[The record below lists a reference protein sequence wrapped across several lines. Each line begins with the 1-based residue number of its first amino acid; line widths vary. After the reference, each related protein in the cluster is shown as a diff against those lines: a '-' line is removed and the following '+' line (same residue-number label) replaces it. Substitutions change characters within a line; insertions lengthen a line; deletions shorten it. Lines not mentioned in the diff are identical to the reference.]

1 MFKNI
6 LKKSSLSKH
15 ELLPT
20 RQESYQKTLN
30 YKEKCY
36 DFLNSN
42 EVEGF

>member
-6 LKKSSLSKH
+6 LKKSLLSKH
-15 ELLPT
+15 ELSPT
-20 RQESYQKTLN
+20 RQQESHQKTLN

-42 EVEGF
+42 EV

>member
-1 MFKNI
+1 MNC
-6 LKKSSLSKH
+6 
-15 ELLPT
+15 
-20 RQESYQKTLN
+20 YQQDKRVTKKTLN